1 MPTYSVLNVAP
12 QSTLGSPNQP
22 RYRRKVTLDDHHQ
35 TWLVNYNEIREEVNS
50 ATADNVPDRVIYR
63 NDQGNFAAN
72 QVVVNSMIL
81 GGGGPNAN
89 SATSP
94 ISIGSTGITL
104 NSPATLD
111 VGGDATFSQNV
122 QFGPTSSVEL
132 NGTTIANGPAEFRDL
147 VRFVK
152 PVEFTNTSEIK
163 SDAYSYFNA
172 DMEINA
178 NLDVT
183 GDVEIVGDIDQ
194 TGNTV
199 IVGNVDISESLIV
212 RKDLK
217 VLGDSVRF
225 EVSDLNVEDRNI
237 TVNLNGFE
245 TKASGIWIERT
256 GTANAGYLQVS
267 STSEAEFEFKPPLG
281 NKLTLA
287 MPVRDVR
294 FQLDDDFY
302 ADQEVA
308 TTSDVSFHTIKVD
321 TSFSRHGSVPSVIQQ
336 ADPIAKDF
344 GWISTPWV
352 YTNAIESSD
361 TVTDLETTGVFMGGS
376 TYTRKDE
383 ISLVSKGKWRFYADD
398 SGELHGINTS
408 DPVETLHVSGDTPTM
423 LVSTKN
429 YTEKAT
435 VALADFAEDYKS
447 SGMYLA
453 YDTVTGYGALEL
465 TPISPT
471 TKFTV
476 SVGGYQ
482 KAPEVTIEQS
492 KVSIHPDLLVEK
504 DATIDQSLFVNDT
517 VYALSNLVG
526 INNAAPT
533 EALDVSGN
541 IRGDSDLILNGLGP
555 FAKIGTVTT
564 LENFGRAGVV
574 IEEET
579 PIVQL
584 STTQNAYRH
593 GSQVY
598 FNDAVHDR
606 HWSIGTTSDGNT
618 LDFGKSFGYS
628 ANTPEHGLDEYS
640 GETLFRLNDEDR
652 AEFILHSDASTPGMV
667 INTRTNGVQLY
678 LGEKPDVLTSVR
690 STTGYA
696 NSQFSSVVQ
705 WHGDAST
712 VGELSYFPNGNDD
725 GEFGSFRFSRT
736 NGTVN
741 TSAPSAKVGV
751 EQLYA
756 HDRIGIKELSPTAD
770 LHISNDTGEI
780 FMSTEDDDTLISMTV
795 HDGASEAKIRGE
807 HISGSSYFQLSAQNP
822 ATLELGSG
830 PNKLTQS
837 ADSATGIKYRI
848 ESSATQWQELKNDS
862 TTNHYTSHFG
872 DSEYSIDVYSTEISQ
887 KASRTN
893 GFEHKIHVTDTL
905 AESTTKNSIASIS
918 HKVDDDHPKIQF
930 DGTSHRMLGGSTQI
944 YDTTTSLW
952 NFSIDVNFSQNVTI
966 DGNLDVDGNT
976 TLDTLTVDESATFN
990 DSTSFNNDVTFNSGT
1005 VTINPGSQWEFKE
1018 EVTFTQPIVFN
1029 HNQPLMT
1036 YDGSIQNWILNNSAD
1051 VTSGLYWTS
1060 SGSTNAFPPPAST
1073 TNTEDAQNQFSF
1085 VHGGVSKVALDMDH
1099 GSIFA
1104 KGDIVAENDLIGFS
1118 TSDIKYKENVEKIDH
1133 ALEKIDGIRGVSFD
1147 WKQNPSGYS
1156 GHDVGVI
1163 AQEIEEILPEA
1174 VRTGGYG
1181 QKQVNYEKII
1191 PLLIEC
1197 IKELKAKIGE

>member
-584 STTQNAYRH
+584 STTQTGGYRH

-618 LDFGKSFGYS
+618 LDFGWTWTFCK
-628 ANTPEHGLDEYS
+628 NW
-640 GETLFRLNDEDR
+640 
-652 AEFILHSDASTPGMV
+652 
-667 INTRTNGVQLY
+667 
-678 LGEKPDVLTSVR
+678 
-690 STTGYA
+690 
-696 NSQFSSVVQ
+696 NS
-705 WHGDAST
+705 
-712 VGELSYFPNGNDD
+712 Y
-725 GEFGSFRFSRT
+725 
-736 NGTVN
+736 
-741 TSAPSAKVGV
+741 
-751 EQLYA
+751 
-756 HDRIGIKELSPTAD
+756 
-770 LHISNDTGEI
+770 
-780 FMSTEDDDTLISMTV
+780 
-795 HDGASEAKIRGE
+795 
-807 HISGSSYFQLSAQNP
+807 
-822 ATLELGSG
+822 
-830 PNKLTQS
+830 
-837 ADSATGIKYRI
+837 
-848 ESSATQWQELKNDS
+848 
-862 TTNHYTSHFG
+862 
-872 DSEYSIDVYSTEISQ
+872 
-887 KASRTN
+887 
-893 GFEHKIHVTDTL
+893 
-905 AESTTKNSIASIS
+905 NS
-918 HKVDDDHPKIQF
+918 
-930 DGTSHRMLGGSTQI
+930 
-944 YDTTTSLW
+944 
-952 NFSIDVNFSQNVTI
+952 
-966 DGNLDVDGNT
+966 
-976 TLDTLTVDESATFN
+976 
-990 DSTSFNNDVTFNSGT
+990 
-1005 VTINPGSQWEFKE
+1005 
-1018 EVTFTQPIVFN
+1018 
-1029 HNQPLMT
+1029 
-1036 YDGSIQNWILNNSAD
+1036 
-1051 VTSGLYWTS
+1051 
-1060 SGSTNAFPPPAST
+1060 
-1073 TNTEDAQNQFSF
+1073 
-1085 VHGGVSKVALDMDH
+1085 
-1099 GSIFA
+1099 
-1104 KGDIVAENDLIGFS
+1104 
-1118 TSDIKYKENVEKIDH
+1118 
-1133 ALEKIDGIRGVSFD
+1133 
-1147 WKQNPSGYS
+1147 
-1156 GHDVGVI
+1156 
-1163 AQEIEEILPEA
+1163 
-1174 VRTGGYG
+1174 
-1181 QKQVNYEKII
+1181 
-1191 PLLIEC
+1191 
-1197 IKELKAKIGE
+1197 